1 MFVVGLDLG
10 QAADPSALGILD
22 VQGEG
27 PHRTFDCRYLE
38 QFPLGTSYPAIVR
51 TVGALLQRAPLHG
64 QAQLVIDQTGVGR
77 AIYDLFVE
85 ADLRP
90 VGITITGGASWH
102 RESAYQWHVSKNL
115 LVSVVQKTLQ
125 AQTLRIAKS
134 LPQAGVLQKE
144 LQDFRVKIS
153 KAANEL
159 YEARE
164 GAHDDLVLA
173 IAIALH
179 LAHYPLR
186 RWLPV
191 GD

>member
-1 MFVVGLDLG
+1 MFIVGLDLG
-10 QAADPSALGILD
+10 QTADPSALGVLD

-27 PHRTFDCRYLE
+27 AQRTFDRRHLE
-38 QFPLGTSYPAIVR
+38 QFPLGTSYPSIVR
-51 TVGALLQRAPLHG
+51 SVCTLLQRPPLSG

-85 ADLRP
+85 AHLHP
-90 VGITITGGASWH
+90 VGVTITGGASWH

-125 AQTLRIAKS
+125 AGTLRIAKT
-134 LPQAGVLQKE
+134 LPHAGLLQKE

-153 KAANEL
+153 KAANEI

-173 IAIALH
+173 IAVALH